1 MTLVL
6 TGLEEFH
13 KLILKRVEV
22 HLSRSIQ
29 ICIKPAVPSTNSCK
43 ECNDC
48 NCRENERHNNLHKD
62 FKFTCSI
69 YSRRFNKTVRQSI
82 YIRSNQNKTKYINKI
97 RYDINRET
105 VKHSK
110 TFY

>member
-48 NCRENERHNNLHKD
+48 NCRDNERHNNLHKD

-69 YSRRFNKTVRQSI
+69 YSRRFNKT
-82 YIRSNQNKTKYINKI
+82 KYINKI
-97 RYDINRET
+97 RNDVNREI